1 MYENKFVGDAAP
13 SVKKSATEGLL
24 DELRATQDGVHEVVS
39 RLEVRLSVVL
49 GPSYPEPTGTEKSEV
64 ATSSPLCNELES
76 RVQVERGVSYR
87 LNKIIDRLTV

>member
-1 MYENKFVGDAAP
+1 MYENKLVGDAAP

-24 DELRATQDGVHEVVS
+24 EELRAAQDEVHAVVS

-49 GPSYPEPTGTEKSEV
+49 GPSNPEPNGTEKCDV
-64 ATSSPLCNELES
+64 ATSSPLCDELES
-76 RVQVERGVSYR
+76 RVQNERSVRYR